1 MSTPPK
7 HIPSREALEATH
19 AFPGTY
25 LFKAVGPNAPA
36 FREAVEK
43 AVISG
48 APGTVPAE
56 DGSAL
61 MTAHRVSVRESSNG
75 AHVSVSVEA
84 LFPDAGAVQDAY
96 RRLVDVPGILLI
108 L

>member
-1 MSTPPK
+1 MTPTEN
-7 HIPSREALEATH
+7 IPSRESLEATH

-25 LFKAVGPNAPA
+25 LIKAVGPNAPA
-36 FREAVEK
+36 FRAAVEK
-43 AVISG
+43 AVLSG
-48 APGTVPAE
+48 EPGSVTAE

-61 MTAHRVSVRESSNG
+61 TTAHRVSVRESASG

-84 LFPDAGAVQDAY
+84 LFPDAGAVQEAY
-96 RRLVDVPGILLI
+96 RRLQSVPGILLI